1 MSDDEEV
8 TEEVLARLSHDLA
21 EHVRASLREGDEG
34 GAVVDSGG
42 GETNED
48 APAPTTSAVS
58 WSSREAPDDDDI
70 MISALVS
77 AMAKGREMMA
87 NPSSCTDPVRV
98 TVNLDKDIEL
108 PAEDAVDSLSNEER
122 DNVVGQVYQRLME
135 IESRL
140 LLDAKALPD
149 AVSVAP
155 RRFVTALVAA
165 CSSCR

>member
-34 GAVVDSGG
+34 DAVVDSGG

-58 WSSREAPDDDDI
+58 WSSHEAPDDDDI

-87 NPSSCTDPVRV
+87 SPGGGTDPVRV
-98 TVNLDKDIEL
+98 TVNLDKDE
-108 PAEDAVDSLSNEER
+108 PATTTSRSSSRVRER
-122 DNVVGQVYQRLME
+122 KGFG
-135 IESRL
+135 S
-140 LLDAKALPD
+140 
-149 AVSVAP
+149 SAP
-155 RRFVTALVAA
+155 RVTARA
-165 CSSCR
+165 